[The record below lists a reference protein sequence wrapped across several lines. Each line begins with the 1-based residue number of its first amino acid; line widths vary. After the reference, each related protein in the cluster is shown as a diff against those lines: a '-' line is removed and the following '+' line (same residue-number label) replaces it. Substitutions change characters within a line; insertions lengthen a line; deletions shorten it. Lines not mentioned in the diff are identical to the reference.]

1 MSDAMIVVKANRPL
15 RFFAMGMAT
24 LVIVAH
30 FVGQINLTEDWL
42 FWILLAMSAN
52 AIQATFTGFCPMF
65 KNAKGECVAC
75 GVACDAPSCQTTSTP
90 ESKETR

>member
-1 MSDAMIVVKANRPL
+1 MSEPIIVVKANRPL
-15 RFFAMGMAT
+15 RFFAMAMAA

-52 AIQATFTGFCPMF
+52 AVQATFTGFCPMF

-75 GVACDAPSCQTTSTP
+75 GVACNAPSCQTTATT
-90 ESKETR
+90 ETKETR